1 VSVARL
7 AQVLAIIVALPAV
20 LPAALPAGIP
30 AAVPSHSTLWGVE
43 GRAFVPSGPLPDFSW
58 AGYHGGDRELP
69 SPAPSSNIRDFG
81 ARGDGVSDDTAAFK
95 RALAEA
101 PIGVLLVPRGRYRIA
116 GALALTR
123 SGQILRGEGSGADG
137 TTLLFMSSLADL
149 RGLAELPVS
158 NELSWSGGLIQIQP
172 QGREANGEQRVG
184 AITMTAHRGDRRLQ
198 VANAGEMHSGD
209 ILFLRLNEDP
219 GRTLEQHLLGDPGR
233 QEPAQSSCVS
243 RVLDWTFEVAAVDGD
258 VLTLTQPLRTDVRLE
273 WAPSV
278 WRMPVIREVG
288 IEHLGIEFPVTVYP
302 GHHRERGF
310 NGVDFSRN
318 VVDAWIRDV
327 TMHNCDSG
335 VFVGRRSKW
344 LTITGLRFTSA
355 RQPDG
360 HGDRAHHGVA
370 LSACSDVLV
379 ADVNFQTDFIHEF
392 TVTHRATGNVFS
404 GPVLAA
410 ILDLDHHRDTPFENL
425 FQDLAGDVRLQAGGS
440 KCYGPP
446 SGARNTYWAIDS
458 AVAPPPWL
466 GAGAVVVGGFPL
478 SVQEQRGPGAW
489 IERVPALQPR
499 DLRAAQWRRR
509 QAEAGRTVLPAA
521 RAGRHPRP

>member
-1 VSVARL
+1 MARL
-7 AQVLAIIVALPAV
+7 AQVLAIA
-20 LPAALPAGIP
+20 AALPAGIP
-30 AAVPSHSTLWGVE
+30 AIWPSHSALWGAD
-43 GRAFVPSGPLPDFSW
+43 GRAFVPGGPLSDFSW
-58 AGYHGGDRELP
+58 AGYHGGDRDLP
-69 SPAPSSNIRDFG
+69 SPAPSSSVRDFG

-101 PIGVLLVPRGRYRIA
+101 PAGVLWVPRGRYRIA
-116 GALALTR
+116 GSLALTR
-123 SGQILRGEGSGADG
+123 SEQILRGEGSGADG
-137 TTLLFMSSLADL
+137 TTLLFTSSLADL
-149 RGLAELPVS
+149 RGLAELPAS

-172 QGREANGEQRVG
+172 QDGEQRLG
-184 AITMTAHRGDRRLQ
+184 AVTMTAHRGDRRLQ
-198 VANAGEMHSGD
+198 VANSGALHAGD

-219 GRTLEQHLLGDPGR
+219 SRTLEQHVLGDPGR

-243 RVLDWTFEVAAVDGD
+243 RVLDWTFEVATVDHD
-258 VLTLTQPLRTDVRLE
+258 ILTLTQPLRTDVRLE
-273 WAPSV
+273 WQPSV

-288 IEHLGIEFPVTVYP
+288 IEHLGIEFPVTAYP

-360 HGDRAHHGVA
+360 RGDRAHHGVV
-370 LSACSDVLV
+370 LSACSDVMV
-379 ADVNFQTDFIHEF
+379 ADVNFETDFIHEF
-392 TVTHRATGNVFS
+392 TITHRATGNVFS
-404 GPVLAA
+404 GPVRAVN
-410 ILDLDHHRDTPFENL
+410 LDLDHHRDTPFENL
-425 FQDLAGDVRLQAGGS
+425 FQDLSGDVRFQAGGS

-458 AVAPPPWL
+458 AAVPPPWL
-466 GAGAVVVGGFPL
+466 GAGAVVVGDLPSG
-478 SVQEQRGPGAW
+478 VKEQRGPSAW

-509 QAEAGRTVLPAA
+509 QTEAGRTVLPAA